1 MDTIGFL
8 KDIRNATIANS
19 AILIFHIWV
28 AFEFEGMGFL
38 VMVIILGAIVAGAYY
53 TKGKI
58 GAALLALPT
67 LGYILL
73 TPELVSA
80 LTEDPGIMEYILIP
94 FWWATTI
101 MNCFVIYA
109 EATGNSKYAKASN
122 SLLEE

>member
-1 MDTIGFL
+1 MTTL
-8 KDIRNATIANS
+8 SEEQWRQ
-19 AILIFHIWV
+19 
-28 AFEFEGMGFL
+28 
-38 VMVIILGAIVAGAYY
+38 
-53 TKGKI
+53 GKI

>member
-1 MDTIGFL
+1 MDAIGFL
-8 KDIRNATIANS
+8 KDIRNATIANA
-19 AILIFHIWV
+19 AIIIFHIWV

-38 VMVIILGAIVAGAYY
+38 VVVIILGAIVAGAYY

-67 LGYILL
+67 LVYILL

-80 LTEDPGIMEYILIP
+80 LTEDPGVMEYVLIP
-94 FWWATTI
+94 FWWVTTI

-109 EATGNSKYAKASN
+109 EATGNSKYAKASS